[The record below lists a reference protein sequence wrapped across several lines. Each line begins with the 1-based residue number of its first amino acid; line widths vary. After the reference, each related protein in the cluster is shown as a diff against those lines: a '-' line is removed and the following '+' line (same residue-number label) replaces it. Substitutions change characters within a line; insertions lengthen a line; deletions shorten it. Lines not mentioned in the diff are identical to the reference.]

1 MKQQALNI
9 KFSDMP
15 MLALLGAQFLSAL
28 ADNALLIA
36 AIAMMKASGQ
46 PEHIS
51 WIQVGFVLPFI
62 VLAPMVGALADAL
75 PKGRVLLIGNAIK
88 LLGTCLML
96 LGAGPIGSYL
106 LVGVGAAIYSPA
118 KYGIL
123 GQFFS
128 AEKLVKANGWLEG
141 STIAAI
147 LLGVLLGG
155 ILADRSIAVAL
166 ISVLVIYATAAAI
179 NLLIPRISP
188 EHDISKWDIP
198 GLFKEFWQ
206 GNVTLM
212 RDPAARMCL
221 LGTSLFW
228 GCGATLRLML
238 FAWVPLALGI
248 TNNQTPAEL
257 MGVLSIGI
265 VIGAAIAALWVG
277 LENVRRAYLGGLI
290 IGPVI
295 VVMAAQTNL
304 MPVALLLLMLG
315 IGGGLFV
322 VPLNALLQ
330 QRGHQSVGA
339 GRALAVQNLFE
350 NIAMLVL
357 VSGYGL
363 AEKLPVTSTVAG
375 FGVMLFAG
383 MAMLAWSS
391 KRNKVFLANKSA

>member
-1 MKQQALNI
+1 MKQGVLNI

-15 MLALLGAQFLSAL
+15 MLALLSAQFLSAL

-36 AIAMMKASGQ
+36 AIAMMKANGQ
-46 PEHIS
+46 PEHMS

-62 VLAPMVGALADAL
+62 VLAPVVGAIADAL
-75 PKGRVLLIGNAIK
+75 PKGRVLLLGNAIK
-88 LLGTCLML
+88 LVGACLML
-96 LGAGPIGSYL
+96 FGAGPIGSYL

-141 STIAAI
+141 STIVAI

-155 ILADRSIAVAL
+155 ILADRSIAAAL
-166 ISVLVIYATAAAI
+166 LSVIVIYAIAAAI

-188 EHDISKWDIP
+188 EHVITKWDVP
-198 GLFKEFWQ
+198 ALFKVFWQ
-206 GNVTLM
+206 GGVTLM

-248 TNNQTPAEL
+248 SNNQTPAEL

-265 VIGAAIAALWVG
+265 VIGAAIAAHWVS
-277 LENVRRAYLGGLI
+277 LENIRRAYLGGLI
-290 IGPVI
+290 IGPII
-295 VVMAAQTNL
+295 VLMAVQTSL
-304 MPVALLLLMLG
+304 IPVALLLLLLG

-330 QRGHQSVGA
+330 QRSHQSVGA
-339 GRALAVQNLFE
+339 GHALAVQNLFE
-350 NIAMLVL
+350 NMAMLVL

-363 AEKLPVTSTVAG
+363 AEKLPVTSTVSG
-375 FGVMLFAG
+375 FGIMLFAG
-383 MAMLAWSS
+383 MALLAWTS
-391 KRNKVFLANKSA
+391 KRNKVFLTNKSA